1 MRRSFATALSWLL
14 VIVVAAA
21 ARAEAAAQQAPP
33 EADLPAQKRPPVVG
47 PPSSVPRT
55 NDPVVVDG
63 VLSDVAWQGALR
75 LNLPWEVNPGDNV
88 ETTVQTVALITYD
101 ENNLYVGFEAYDPAP
116 KDIRARLS
124 DRDAAFQDDFVGVV
138 LDTFND
144 ARRGFEFFVNPMGV
158 QMDLVMDDIG
168 GSEDSSWDAIW
179 DSAGSFTEDGYRVEM
194 AIPYTSLRFQKI
206 ATGQTW
212 GLDLIRIYPRDRRY
226 LLASNKRDRNI
237 SCYLCQ
243 VGKIEGF
250 DGATPGKNLEV
261 TPTITASR
269 TDASETVGAD
279 LESGETDTE
288 AGVTARW
295 GMTPNMVAS
304 GTINPDFSQVE
315 ADAAQ
320 LDVNEQFALF
330 FPEKRPFFL
339 EAADYFTTPI
349 TTVHTRTI
357 ADPEWGGKVTGKTGR
372 NAIGTFITQD
382 DITNVLFPGSQ
393 GSDSLSMA
401 TESTSGVARYRRDIG
416 KTSTLGGIV
425 TMRQS
430 GDIRDEELGFT
441 ADPNITGDSDY
452 SNGVAGLDALLRPA
466 PSITI
471 RAQALYS
478 QTEYPAQVAADF
490 GQPEGSF
497 SDTAFYGLYSH
508 DTRNWSAWGRY
519 QEFGTD
525 FRADL
530 GFIPQADVRQPLAGY
545 EYRWLGEE
553 DNWYS
558 RIAVGGDWDQTGEMD
573 GDLVER
579 ETELWTFV
587 SGPKQ
592 SFLFLGGGVRDRAF
606 RSERFDQ
613 SFINWT
619 IEFWPM
625 GDLYLSLNGGV
636 SDRVDFSFVDPLD
649 PDAARQG
656 DELRWSIFTRYNLG
670 RRVRIDL
677 EYEQRS
683 LSIDEGRLFLAE
695 LSQLRLAY
703 QINRRTFVRAI
714 LQYQDVEFDVDL
726 YPDCVADP
734 VNCGLAP
741 NSSDLFTQFLFSYKV
756 NPQTALYLGY
766 TDSRE
771 GVDQFVEDP
780 ANPVGPALF
789 EETDLTQTARTF
801 FFKVGY
807 AWVR

>member
-1 MRRSFATALSWLL
+1 MRRNSAAALSWLL
-14 VIVVAAA
+14 VIVSATFMSQAAP
-21 ARAEAAAQQAPP
+21 QAPETQT
-33 EADLPAQKRPPVVG
+33 EAPKKLPDVG
-47 PPSSVPRT
+47 PPSSIPRT

-63 VLSDVAWQGALR
+63 ILSDFAWQGALR
-75 LNLPWEVNPGDNV
+75 LQLPWEVSPGDNV
-88 ETTVQTVALITYD
+88 ETAVQTVALITYD
-101 ENNLYVGFEAYDPAP
+101 ETHLYVGFEAYDPAP
-116 KDIRARLS
+116 KKIRARLS

-144 ARRGFEFFVNPMGV
+144 ARRGFEFFVNPLGV
-158 QMDLVMDDIG
+158 QMDLVMDDVG
-168 GSEDSSWDAIW
+168 GNEDPSWDAIW

-194 AIPYTSLRFQKI
+194 AIPYTSLRFQK
-206 ATGQTW
+206 AASGQTW

-226 LLASNKRDRNI
+226 LLSNNKRDRNI

-243 VGKIEGF
+243 VGKVEGF

-261 TPTITASR
+261 TPTVTAIR
-269 TDASETVGAD
+269 TDAAETLGGD
-279 LESGETDTE
+279 LESGEADYE

-339 EAADYFTTPI
+339 EAADYFSTPI

-357 ADPEWGGKVTGKTGR
+357 ADPEWGGKVTGKAGK
-372 NAIGTFITQD
+372 NAIGTFVTQD
-382 DITNVLFPGSQ
+382 DLTNILFPSSQ
-393 GSDSLSMA
+393 GTDGHSMA
-401 TESTSGVARYRRDIG
+401 TESTSVVARYRRDVG
-416 KTSTLGGIV
+416 KSSVLGGVV
-425 TMRQS
+425 TLRDS
-430 GDIRDEELGFT
+430 GEVRDEELGF
-441 ADPNITGDSDY
+441 APDPNISGGADY

-466 PSITI
+466 PSVTI
-471 RAQALYS
+471 RAQALVS
-478 QTEYPAQVAADF
+478 QTEYPEQVAVAF

-497 SDTAFYGLYSH
+497 TDTAFYGLYSH
-508 DTRNWSAWGRY
+508 DKRNWSAWGRY

-545 EYRWLGEE
+545 EYRWIGEE
-553 DNWYS
+553 GDWYS
-558 RIAVGGDWDQTGEMD
+558 RIGVGGDWDQTSEID

-579 ETELWTFV
+579 ETEMFTFV

-592 SFLFLGGGVRDRAF
+592 SWLFLGGGVRDRVF
-606 RSERFDQ
+606 LSERFDQ
-613 SFINWT
+613 SFINWS
-619 IEFWPM
+619 IEFWPI

-636 SDRVDFSFVDPLD
+636 SDRVDFAFSDPND
-649 PDAARQG
+649 ADAARQG

-683 LSIDEGRLFLAE
+683 LEIGEGRLFLAA

-714 LQYQDVEFDVDL
+714 LQHEDLERDVDL

-734 VNCGLAP
+734 VDCGLSP
-741 NSSDLFTQFLFSYKV
+741 ESTNLFTQLLFSYKV

-766 TDSRE
+766 TDNRAGLDE
-771 GVDQFVEDP
+771 FVDDP
-780 ANPVGPALF
+780 GNPGGPALF
-789 EETDLTQTARTF
+789 EQTDLTQTDRTF